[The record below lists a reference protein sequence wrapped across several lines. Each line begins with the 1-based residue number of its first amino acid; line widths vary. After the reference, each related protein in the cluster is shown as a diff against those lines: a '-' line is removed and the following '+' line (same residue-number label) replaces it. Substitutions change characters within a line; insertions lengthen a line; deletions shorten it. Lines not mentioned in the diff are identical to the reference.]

1 MKRLRYLYIMT
12 AVIAAAVLGAG
23 GCGTDRSN
31 VKKERVTLSFM
42 MPQSHYRD
50 FFQNE
55 IRRFEKENPDYHID
69 VLRIPDNQ
77 WIDVTKAKA
86 ATGELTDLVRID
98 RGLMEEI
105 GAKRFVEMT
114 EKEKWYDRV
123 LPEQLDNKKIDGKL
137 YGLPIGGTSSVGLV
151 YNRDIFRKLNL
162 KVPSNLDEFRM
173 ACRQIKDGGYTPF
186 YVSDKDSWTTAFGFS
201 TTVSQTMTDDTYQ
214 KLVKGQMKWNNE
226 EYRSVLEEFAAV
238 RKEGFTNPDY
248 TQATYNGAVDALAAS
263 KTAMYLSGQFCIHDA
278 QTLNPKVNLAMTPAP
293 YNGDVLTIKAG
304 MGLFAVSAESSH
316 IKEAKKFLDWFS
328 KPDNMNEF
336 NIGWNHTPVFKDQN
350 MEMSDWQQNLYDNYI
365 VPKKT
370 ALEINERLN
379 GIDMTGFW
387 ADQQKLYTGQMSA
400 REVLDRWDQ
409 SFESQLSLHE
419 QH

>member
-1 MKRLRYLYIMT
+1 
-12 AVIAAAVLGAG
+12 
-23 GCGTDRSN
+23 
-31 VKKERVTLSFM
+31 
-42 MPQSHYRD
+42 
-50 FFQNE
+50 
-55 IRRFEKENPDYHID
+55 
-69 VLRIPDNQ
+69 
-77 WIDVTKAKA
+77 
-86 ATGELTDLVRID
+86 
-98 RGLMEEI
+98 
-105 GAKRFVEMT
+105 
-114 EKEKWYDRV
+114 
-123 LPEQLDNKKIDGKL
+123 
-137 YGLPIGGTSSVGLV
+137 
-151 YNRDIFRKLNL
+151 
-162 KVPSNLDEFRM
+162 
-173 ACRQIKDGGYTPF
+173 
-186 YVSDKDSWTTAFGFS
+186 
-201 TTVSQTMTDDTYQ
+201 
-214 KLVKGQMKWNNE
+214 
-226 EYRSVLEEFAAV
+226 
-238 RKEGFTNPDY
+238 
-248 TQATYNGAVDALAAS
+248 
-263 KTAMYLSGQFCIHDA
+263 
-278 QTLNPKVNLAMTPAP
+278 MTPAP